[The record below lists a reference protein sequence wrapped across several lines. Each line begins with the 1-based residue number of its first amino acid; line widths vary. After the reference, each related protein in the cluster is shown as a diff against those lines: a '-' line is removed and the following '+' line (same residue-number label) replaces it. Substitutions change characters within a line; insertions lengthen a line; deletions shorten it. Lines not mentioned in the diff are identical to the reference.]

1 MTKTEQRTG
10 AMSSTSRLLPVA
22 IAVAVVLF
30 VAYSAIRVNWLPVI
44 TPDGLN
50 YLEHSNDLFGL
61 GFVQLGFRQ
70 FGYPTW
76 LAFIDAVA
84 QMASVQPLA
93 LTVILQHL
101 LLFFA
106 VGITIW
112 VLRWWSAP
120 TVLVLLTPSMV
131 AYSNFI
137 LTESVAVPLTVV
149 GAAACVVLIS
159 SRTSNRTTAWV
170 VLAAT
175 VGTLLPMIRLHY
187 ATISFAIA
195 VALFAALRLQRESR
209 RAITVAL
216 ASGGVVLSLLVGGMT
231 IENYRESGV
240 LAPSIGSERAM
251 FWAAWV
257 TIGLANEEAVAEAM
271 PEVYLEGETDA
282 FIRKMNESGLSAGE
296 QRPIYASAVNR
307 IFEATGASKTRARI
321 NSLGGVFIGGRL
333 DDLGSG
339 LNYIAAPDH
348 GEDLERAIHLYGG
361 NGQVDR
367 SMIADQYN
375 NGILPTPIVD
385 FAASVPSPPS
395 PSIALVLVFL
405 IPLFTVASTYLLWF
419 KHSRLLAILGL
430 VVLIANALASFAFLT
445 DNVRYLLP
453 AYLFF
458 VTITLGAAREYWTF
472 DRSAF
477 EKTDVLSR

>member
-10 AMSSTSRLLPVA
+10 ATPSTSRLRPVA

-61 GFVQLGFRQ
+61 GLVQLGFRQ

-106 VGITIW
+106 VGIAIW

-187 ATISFAIA
+187 AAISLAIA
-195 VALFAALRLQRESR
+195 VALFAALRLHRESR

-321 NSLGGVFIGGRL
+321 NSLVGVFIGGRL

-339 LNYIAAPDH
+339 L
-348 GEDLERAIHLYGG
+348 
-361 NGQVDR
+361 
-367 SMIADQYN
+367 MTADQYN
-375 NGILPTPIVD
+375 NGILPTPITD
-385 FAASVPSPPS
+385 FAASVPNPPS

-419 KHSRLLAILGL
+419 KHSRLLASLGL

-472 DRSAF
+472 DRAAF

>member
-10 AMSSTSRLLPVA
+10 ATSSISRLRPVA
-22 IAVAVVLF
+22 IAAAVVLF

-70 FGYPTW
+70 FGYPAW

-84 QMASVQPLA
+84 QMASAQPLA

-106 VGITIW
+106 VGIAIW

-159 SRTSNRTTAWV
+159 SHTNNRITAWV

-187 ATISFAIA
+187 AAISLAVA
-195 VALFAALRLQRESR
+195 VALFAALRLHRESR

-216 ASGGVVLSLLVGGMT
+216 ASGGVVLSLLVGGMA

-251 FWAAWV
+251 FWAAWG
-257 TIGLANEEAVAEAM
+257 TIGLANVEAVAEAM
-271 PEVYLEGETDA
+271 PEVYLEGEVDA

-307 IFEATGASKTRARI
+307 IFEVTGASKTRARI

-333 DDLGSG
+333 DDLGPF
-339 LNYIAAPDH
+339 LKHIVAP
-348 GEDLERAIHLYGG
+348 
-361 NGQVDR
+361 
-367 SMIADQYN
+367 DQYN

-385 FAASVPSPPS
+385 FVASVPNLPS
-395 PSIALVLVFL
+395 PSIAVVLVYL
-405 IPLFTVASTYLLWF
+405 IPLFTVASAYLLWF
-419 KHSRLLAILGL
+419 KHSRLLASLGL

-472 DRSAF
+472 DRAAF